1 MASPKP
7 VARKKKSYPNVSRLV
22 IDNQFR
28 IWLPD
33 FNQIEIELTPLP
45 KTLYLFLLKNPEGVL
60 FKELSKHRK
69 ELLSL
74 YSKIGNRLNLDEMK
88 KSINDMTDIRSNS
101 IHEKCSRIRAAFT
114 TRLADS
120 NARHYYIQGERNQ
133 PKKILL
139 PASLV
144 ILPDSI

>member
-7 VARKKKSYPNVSRLV
+7 VARKNKPYPHISRLV

-33 FNQIEIELTPLP
+33 FNQLEIQLTPLP
-45 KTLYLFLLKNPEGVL
+45 KTLYLFLLKNPEGIM
-60 FKELSKHRK
+60 FKELSQHRK
-69 ELLSL
+69 ELLSI
-74 YSKIGNRLNLDEMK
+74 YSKTGNRLNLEQMK

-114 TRLADS
+114 TRLSDS
-120 NARHYYIQGERNQ
+120 NARHYYILGERNQ

-139 PASLV
+139 PASL
-144 ILPDSI
+144 IFLPDNF